1 SEIQGLHTSLSVIK
15 CKAAVAWEHGK
26 LLSIEK
32 VEVAPPKAHEVQIAS
47 SGMCHTDW
55 GYLYETGVRMH
66 LRLFPLFLGHKGSG
80 VVEGVGPGVFKFSP
94 GTVVTPLALRC
105 SALDRCATWEPKA
118 KGGYFEEYK
127 IFFICLTL
135 FWLLHDSIRCVQTFD
150 WYCMY
155 FQFCFVLSAVLCLNR
170 LKCDGCQDNY
180 KGFHN
185 PLRVEPG
192 STCVVCG
199 LGAVGLAT
207 VMAAKLPGLPE
218 SSQVDINP
226 GKFDKAEAF
235 GATEFV
241 NSKDHSKPIQEV
253 LVEMTGGGVDF
264 DFFKKK
270 SFQMSCLE
278 RCKDAW
284 SVCVVGW
291 TEVGKYFGGWKSVES
306 VPKLVGDYM
315 NKKLK
320 LDECVT
326 HTLTLDQ
333 INEALDLLNGGKI
346 RTSYQRSSMVV
357 VL

>member
-1 SEIQGLHTSLSVIK
+1 MCFISPRLTSGR
-15 CKAAVAWEHGK
+15 AVAWEHGK

-94 GTVVTPLALRC
+94 GKPVRIMFL
-105 SALDRCATWEPKA
+105 
-118 KGGYFEEYK
+118 
-127 IFFICLTL
+127 
-135 FWLLHDSIRCVQTFD
+135 CVQTFD

-270 SFQMSCLE
+270 SFQMVKFKGSGVVLPMHFICLYE
-278 RCKDAW
+278 IY
-284 SVCVVGW
+284 GQ
-291 TEVGKYFGGWKSVES
+291 TMNKYTCIWCHFPTGWKSVES

-333 INEALDLLNGGKI
+333 INEALDLLNGGK
-346 RTSYQRSSMVV
+346 S
-357 VL
+357 